1 MQRALVEDID
11 ARLEDGMPVFDLN
24 NEKVG
29 NVKMYSTAA
38 GYLVVG
44 SGALEERDLY
54 VPFRLI
60 RSIDPDAIYI
70 SATTATLEAQY
81 AERPRAHTVVETRL
95 VAGPGGNMSPQT
107 REVQVLQS
115 GYDDTPLALNAIE
128 LDSVAE
134 RLAVGMAVYDANGK
148 RLGDITQYDAS
159 RTLMVVEKGI
169 FKPRDVVVPFS
180 AIKDIDMDSFKV
192 HLSVAEDSLLPANG

>member
-11 ARLEDGMPVFDLN
+11 ARLEDGMLVFDLN

-54 VPFRLI
+54 LPFRLI

-70 SATTATLEAQY
+70 SATSATLEAQY
-81 AERPRAHTVVETRL
+81 AERPRTHTVVETRL
-95 VAGPGGNMSPQT
+95 VAGPGGNTSPQT
-107 REVQVLQS
+107 REVQV
-115 GYDDTPLALNAIE
+115 
-128 LDSVAE
+128 
-134 RLAVGMAVYDANGK
+134 
-148 RLGDITQYDAS
+148 
-159 RTLMVVEKGI
+159 
-169 FKPRDVVVPFS
+169 
-180 AIKDIDMDSFKV
+180 
-192 HLSVAEDSLLPANG
+192 HLTVAEDSLLPANG